1 MRRVQLCWSRGGS
14 LGALPCSSPAGDRSR
29 TPFPASP
36 RELARLRARAARCE
50 RRCRCSGMTAA
61 LLPKSL
67 WLRARA
73 GALPLD
79 GHAAFYPSCPRAG
92 RARGDALEPC
102 SKPLARALH
111 LPRAALP
118 GSAALPSLCLCSGTF
133 REARRKRALIF
144 SGFFFLLSL
153 ESGAE
158 AFFSNVRSEML
169 GGGSSFSCRVGGRK
183 PCRTG
188 KLHRPR
194 RARSVRPQRQHRGHE
209 TQMPLAP
216 RAGTRTRSR
225 TRRLPGLERWNFP
238 RRSVSLY
245 FNSSLLENP
254 FLKRS
259 ATDTLS

>member
-1 MRRVQLCWSRGGS
+1 MLRDDSSAPSEVPLATLSCRGAAVRRPRGLLS
-14 LGALPCSSPAGDRSR
+14 LLPAGR
-29 TPFPASP
+29 P
-36 RELARLRARAARCE
+36 CE
-50 RRCRCSGMTAA
+50 GR
-61 LLPKSL
+61 
-67 WLRARA
+67 
-73 GALPLD
+73 
-79 GHAAFYPSCPRAG
+79 CPRALLKAS
-92 RARGDALEPC
+92 RSSTASATSSSARQRGSSQPLPVLGDL
-102 SKPLARALH
+102 
-111 LPRAALP
+111 
-118 GSAALPSLCLCSGTF
+118 SGG
-133 REARRKRALIF
+133 EEKADADIF
-144 SGFFFLLSL
+144 WFFFLLSL

-158 AFFSNVRSEML
+158 VFFSNVRSEML

-183 PCRTG
+183 PRRTG

-194 RARSVRPQRQHRGHE
+194 RARSVRPQRQYRGHE